1 MRATIFAVF
10 VIAFSANHAYAVSH
24 AVKMACRDDY
34 FAHCSMHS
42 PGSQEV
48 RQCMRAVGPRLSQR
62 CLGALADAGE
72 IKKSKVAS
80 KTSLHAQKRH
90 AAKKLSAK
98 KTFAKNTVGKK
109 KFAKAQAGKKQLA
122 KAVSPNRSKASYE
135 RRAAKNRYVKQKYAK
150 KYAVARS

>member
-48 RQCMRAVGPRLSQR
+48 RKCMRAVGPRLSQR

-80 KTSLHAQKRH
+80 KTKLHAQKRH
-90 AAKKLSAK
+90 AAKKSIAK
-98 KTFAKNTVGKK
+98 KAFAKNAYGKKKFAKMQAGKK
-109 KFAKAQAGKKQLA
+109 KFAKAA
-122 KAVSPNRSKASYE
+122 SPSKIKASHNK
-135 RRAAKNRYVKQKYAK
+135 RTAKNRYVKQKYAK
-150 KYAVARS
+150 KYAAARS

>member
-42 PGSQEV
+42 PGGQEV

-72 IKKSKVAS
+72 IKKSKVAD
-80 KTSLHAQKRH
+80 KTTKHAQKRH
-90 AAKKLSAK
+90 AAKKSIAK
-98 KTFAKNTVGKK
+98 KTFAKNAYGKKKLAKMQAGKK
-109 KFAKAQAGKKQLA
+109 KFAKA
-122 KAVSPNRSKASYE
+122 VSPNEIKASHNK
-135 RRAAKNRYVKQKYAK
+135 RTAKNRYVKQKYAK
-150 KYAVARS
+150 KYAAARS